1 MSFIAN
7 DRILI
12 YRLNCTNKK
21 EMFKDLKKIFIY
33 ISLFIIVAF
42 AIFVVNQ
49 VASVTAL
56 AYGVNPV
63 FGFITLLLL
72 VATLGTLLAIPVI
85 AYYRL
90 PAALMPPEDMNSE
103 AYTQYLAEMKK
114 RLNKNPYI
122 VESGLN
128 IVTDADI
135 QKAFAILDTKANDL
149 IKATASTVF
158 LSTAIS
164 QNGRLDAI
172 MVLMAQM
179 KLVWQITHLYF
190 QRPSLKQMTT
200 LYANIAGTTFIASE
214 LDDMNLARYIEP
226 GLSTIL
232 GTSVLKM
239 VPGAQVAAGIIT
251 NSIIEGTANSFLT
264 LRVGVITRRYCTSLE
279 REEKWSLRKSASL
292 EAAKMLGDIAVRC
305 ANLVSNSIIEATKSF
320 GVGTVKNSGSMIYE
334 ASKKTFSV
342 FKNVGDKILKEAGFD
357 VEANPTQLLP
367 NGQPI

>member
-1 MSFIAN
+1 
-7 DRILI
+7 
-12 YRLNCTNKK
+12 
-21 EMFKDLKKIFIY
+21 MFNDLKKIFIY
-33 ISLFIIVAF
+33 ISLFVIVAF
-42 AIFVVNQ
+42 AIFVINQ
-49 VASVTAL
+49 VASVTSL
-56 AYGVNPV
+56 AYGVNPI
-63 FGFITLLLL
+63 FGIITL
-72 VATLGTLLAIPVI
+72 VLLAGILGGLLAVPVI

-90 PAALMPPEDMNSE
+90 PEALTPPEDMNSE

-135 QKAFAILDTKANDL
+135 QKAFAVLDARANDL
-149 IKATASTVF
+149 IKTTASTVF

-190 QRPSLKQMTT
+190 QRPSLKQMAK
-200 LYANIAGTTFIASE
+200 LYANIASTTFIASE

-279 REEKWSLRKSASL
+279 REEKWSIRKSASL

-334 ASKKTFSV
+334 ASKKTFNV
-342 FKNVGDKILKEAGFD
+342 FKNVGDKILKEAGF
-357 VEANPTQLLP
+357 ELESNSPQLLP

>member
-1 MSFIAN
+1 MFN
-7 DRILI
+7 DI
-12 YRLNCTNKK
+12 
-21 EMFKDLKKIFIY
+21 KKIFIY

-56 AYGVNPV
+56 AYGIHPI
-63 FGFITLLLL
+63 FGGVTLLLL
-72 VATLGTLLAIPVI
+72 VALLGSLLAVPLI

-90 PAALMPPEDMNSE
+90 PEALVPPKDMNSE
-103 AYTQYLAEMKK
+103 AYTKYLAEMKK

-122 VESGLN
+122 VQSGIN

-135 QKAFAILDTKANDL
+135 QKAFAVLDTRANDL
-149 IKATASTVF
+149 IKNTASTVF

-190 QRPSLKQMTT
+190 QRPSLKQMAK
-200 LYANIAGTTFIASE
+200 LTFVASE

-264 LRVGVITRRYCTSLE
+264 LRVGVITRRYCTALE
-279 REEKWSLRKSASL
+279 LEEKWSLRKSAGL

-320 GVGTVKNSGSMIYE
+320 GVGTVKNSGSMIFE
-334 ASKKTFSV
+334 ASKKTFGV

-357 VEANPTQLLP
+357 LESNTPQLLP

>member
-1 MSFIAN
+1 
-7 DRILI
+7 
-12 YRLNCTNKK
+12 
-21 EMFKDLKKIFIY
+21 
-33 ISLFIIVAF
+33 
-42 AIFVVNQ
+42 
-49 VASVTAL
+49 
-56 AYGVNPV
+56 
-63 FGFITLLLL
+63 
-72 VATLGTLLAIPVI
+72 
-85 AYYRL
+85 
-90 PAALMPPEDMNSE
+90 
-103 AYTQYLAEMKK
+103 
-114 RLNKNPYI
+114 
-122 VESGLN
+122 
-128 IVTDADI
+128 
-135 QKAFAILDTKANDL
+135 
-149 IKATASTVF
+149 
-158 LSTAIS
+158 
-164 QNGRLDAI
+164 

-190 QRPSLKQMTT
+190 QRPSLKQMTK

-214 LDDMNLARYIEP
+214 LDEMNLARYIEP

-342 FKNVGDKILKEAGFD
+342 FKNVGDKILKEAGF
-357 VEANPTQLLP
+357 ELESNSPQLLP